1 MAGTSMTGPD
11 CFRIPSGVEFQRWQG
26 DGEWVIYHSG
36 TGETMRLSEAAIAV
50 LNLLAESGRLDKTAI
65 KLALNA
71 MMDAPVSDHEL
82 QTAVNELTRVLL
94 SHECIEQVSCG

>member
-1 MAGTSMTGPD
+1 
-11 CFRIPSGVEFQRWQG
+11 
-26 DGEWVIYHSG
+26 
-36 TGETMRLSEAAIAV
+36 
-50 LNLLAESGRLDKTAI
+50 
-65 KLALNA
+65 